1 MIVRR
6 GGGRFL
12 RCGPAVVSLLPP
24 LPRKVLVVLVLVVLM
39 GRSSRA
45 AESVLEVPT
54 LDPWILL
61 PSSPVTV
68 VVSGKNLE
76 SVTGLWTSFPAE
88 ISGMARVSNDTTTF
102 QITPRLTNQAAIGL
116 WSTEGTNGRG
126 EDRLAGF
133 DSIPTVAAAPDRT
146 VRTNAQ
152 DLVGPI
158 AVDARFTALKSDWY
172 RVSVQAGEEWV
183 IEVVSRRINS
193 PADPF
198 LRIYDPQGHL
208 VTFVEDT
215 PGLGGD
221 VRWRLIAL
229 ETGDYQVEVRDSAWG
244 GGVGHRYRVRVSHEK
259 WDGLEH
265 WWLPECCRP
274 ELPIAE
280 EIEPNNSKS
289 EAQVIPTIPG
299 RVRGRFSNPGDR
311 DTYRLAPGL
320 DGWVTVLGRTRSLGS
335 PAELRLRWR
344 DSSGKI
350 VAESGMT
357 EGDEG
362 RLIHRLQKDESMSL
376 EVLELNGGGGA
387 EHRYELEWL
396 QGSPVGVTATVHHL
410 VCAPGKTIDLK
421 LKVQAGEFKGR
432 LTLSVEGIPAVLA
445 PGEIGTERESAVTLK
460 LPESIPSGT
469 THWFR
474 IGVRGDLGQA
484 SFTNSVETLFGW
496 RKLWSH
502 GLTPPGRLDGWFR
515 LDVR

>member
-1 MIVRR
+1 MIVMRGWGRFIRR
-6 GGGRFL
+6 GPVEVRWRRL
-12 RCGPAVVSLLPP
+12 TVLL
-24 LPRKVLVVLVLVVLM
+24 LAVLVVPI
-39 GRSSRA
+39 SRA
-45 AESVLEVPT
+45 AEIVPGVGT

-61 PSSPVTV
+61 PSTSVTV
-68 VVSGKNLE
+68 VVSGMNLE

-88 ISGMARVSNDTTTF
+88 ISGMGRATNDTLTF
-102 QITPRLTNQAAIGL
+102 QITPRLTGQAAIGL
-116 WSTEGTNGRG
+116 WSIEGTNGRG
-126 EDRLAGF
+126 EERLVGF
-133 DSIPTVAAAPDRT
+133 DSIPTVTAAADRT

-152 DLVGPI
+152 ILVGPI

-172 RVSVQAGEEWV
+172 RVPVLAGDAWV

-198 LRIYDPQGHL
+198 LRIYDPQGHR

-221 VRWRLIAL
+221 VRWRLTAV
-229 ETGDYQVEVRDSAWG
+229 ETGDFLVEVRDSAWG
-244 GGVGHRYRVRVSHEK
+244 GGTAYRYRMRVSHEK
-259 WDGLEH
+259 WEGMEH

-280 EIEPNNSKS
+280 EVEPNDRTK

-299 RVRGRFSNPGDR
+299 RVRGRFSKPGDR
-311 DTYRLAPGL
+311 DTYRLESGF

-344 DSSGKI
+344 DSTGKI
-350 VAESGMT
+350 VAENGLT

-362 RLIHRLQKDESMSL
+362 RLKRRLQKEESMSL
-376 EVLELNGGGGA
+376 EVLELNGGGGP
-387 EHRYELEWL
+387 EYRYELEWVP
-396 QGSPVGVTATVHHL
+396 GSPVVVTADAKNL
-410 VCAPGKTIDLK
+410 VCAPGKTADLK
-421 LKVQAGEFKGR
+421 LKVQAGDFKGR
-432 LTLSVEGIPAVLA
+432 LALSVDGIPAVIT
-445 PGEIGTERESAVTLK
+445 PGEIGTEREASVTLK
-460 LPESIPSGT
+460 LPETIRAGT

-474 IGVRGDLGQA
+474 VSVRGDSGQTA
-484 SFTNSVETLFGW
+484 FTNSVETSPGW

-502 GLTPPGRLDGWFR
+502 GLAPPGRLDGWFR